1 MMNQQGSSIGR
12 QPVMTR
18 RLGLALALAAL
29 LPVSAAI
36 ADEEGYYVETINRS
50 SGVMGEAASEDLSK
64 TYLAYDKMK
73 VVNEGPD
80 ATDMI
85 MDPTAG
91 TIVFIN
97 HAEKEYLPINVK
109 SVMESMS
116 GPAAEQMRA
125 MMGEMTVKVEA
136 TGETKKIGDWDTKQ
150 YRVTKTGMMGV
161 DQEIW
166 ATEDVDLDVTR
177 YTDMMSLSG
186 PGGMLANSPAGVAQ
200 REEMSKIKGY
210 PILTKTKMEM
220 MGTTMETETE
230 VTVIR
235 KEAIP
240 ADIFEIPQGYGERDM
255 SVQMPPPGSGHP

>member
-1 MMNQQGSSIGR
+1 MMNPQGSRIARSPL
-12 QPVMTR
+12 QTA

-36 ADEEGYYVETINRS
+36 ADAEGYYIETVNRS
-50 SGVMGEAASEDLSK
+50 AGVMGEAPSQDLSK

-85 MDPTAG
+85 MDPAAG
-91 TIVFIN
+91 TITFIN

-136 TGETKKIGDWDTKQ
+136 TGETKKIGDWNATQ
-150 YRVTKTGMMGV
+150 YRVTKTGMMAV

-166 ATEDVDLDVTR
+166 ATEDVDLDVAR

-186 PGGMLANSPAGVAQ
+186 PGGMLANSPAGIAQ

-235 KEAIP
+235 QEAIP
-240 ADIFEIPQGYGERDM
+240 ADIFAIPQGYGERDM
-255 SVQMPPPGSGHP
+255 SVPMAPPGGAHP

>member
-1 MMNQQGSSIGR
+1 MLNPQGSRS
-12 QPVMTR
+12 TR
-18 RLGLALALAAL
+18 SPIQTSLLGAAL
-29 LPVSAAI
+29 VWAALVPISAAI
-36 ADEEGYYVETINRS
+36 ADAEGYYVETINRS
-50 SGVMGEAASEDLSK
+50 AGVMGEAPSEELSK

-73 VVNEGPD
+73 VVNDGPD

-85 MDPTAG
+85 MDPNAG
-91 TIVFIN
+91 VITFIN

-116 GPAAEQMRA
+116 GPAAEQMRN

-150 YRVTKTGMMGV
+150 YRVAKTGMMSV
-161 DQEIW
+161 DQEVW

-186 PGGMLANSPAGVAQ
+186 PGGMLANSPAGIAQ

-220 MGTTMETETE
+220 MGTTMETETQ

-255 SVQMPPPGSGHP
+255 SKQMPPPGSGHP